1 MSNPSVLTL
10 DRATI
15 VAQLKDVPAHLGVI
29 ETVDSTNDRLKQQL
43 PQLPSPSVLIAG
55 EQTAGRGRRG
65 RAWHSPANQGLY
77 LSMAVQLDMPLAS
90 LSALS
95 LVTGLAAAQAI
106 EACSGATLQLKWPN
120 DLWLDGRK
128 CGGCLVEVISEAA
141 QPSTLPWAIIGV
153 GINLQLTDDSGIDQA
168 WTDLGRA
175 GHGVNIN
182 HLAAELITQLHH
194 YIEAF
199 SQSGFAVLRAKWQ
212 ARDAFYGQAVVV
224 AQGSNPSVHGQAAG
238 VTDTGALR
246 LITAAGEQH
255 ISSGEVSLRRAN
267 G

>member
-1 MSNPSVLTL
+1 MSDLPLMQL
-10 DRATI
+10 DRAAI
-15 VAQLKDVPAHLGVI
+15 VAQLTDILPHLELVK
-29 ETVDSTNDRLKQQL
+29 TVDSTNERLKQQL
-43 PQLPSPSVLIAG
+43 AQLPSPSVLIAG

-65 RAWHSPANQGLY
+65 RPWHSPADQGLY
-77 LSMAVQLDMPLAS
+77 LSMAVQLDAPLAT

-106 EACSGATLQLKWPN
+106 EACSGAALQLKWPN
-120 DLWLDGRK
+120 DLWLDEHK

-141 QPSTLPWAIIGV
+141 QASTLPWAVIGV
-153 GINLQLTDDSGIDQA
+153 GINLALTDDLGIDQA
-168 WTDLGRA
+168 WTDLHRA
-175 GHGVNIN
+175 GHGVNVN
-182 HLAAELITQLHH
+182 HLAAELITQLRHH
-194 YIEAF
+194 VAVF
-199 SQSGFAVLRAKWQ
+199 CQSGFAALRPQWQ

-224 AQGSNPSVHGQAAG
+224 EQGSNPSVHGQAAG

-267 G
+267 D

>member
-1 MSNPSVLTL
+1 MSNLPVLTL
-10 DRATI
+10 DRASI
-15 VAQLKDVPAHLGVI
+15 VAELKDAPPHLEVV
-29 ETVDSTNDRLKQQL
+29 ETVDSTNNRLKQQL
-43 PQLPSPSVLIAG
+43 PQLPSPSVLIAS

-77 LSMAVQLDMPLAS
+77 LSMAVQLDMPLTP

-106 EACSGATLQLKWPN
+106 EACSGAALQLKWPN
-120 DLWLDGRK
+120 DLWLDGCK
-128 CGGCLVEVISEAA
+128 CGGCLVEVISEAT
-141 QPSTLPWAIIGV
+141 QPSALPWAIIGV
-153 GINLQLTDDSGIDQA
+153 GINLQLADDLGIDQA

-175 GHGVNIN
+175 GHAININ
-182 HLAAELITQLHH
+182 PLAAELITQLRHH
-194 YIEAF
+194 VAVF
-199 SQSGFAVLRAKWQ
+199 GQSGFAGLRPQWQ

-224 AQGSNPSVHGQAAG
+224 EQGPNPSVHGRAAG

-255 ISSGEVSLRRAN
+255 ISSGEVSLRRAK